1 MRLPL
6 GVKMTLAS
14 TLLVALLVTALGYL
28 HTLVLRDVQAE
39 RRDQMRATFEAMVMM
54 RAETRAADLAVAVR
68 DALEGTE
75 LGTLSTVVH
84 GLVATDPGVV
94 FARIADREGR
104 ILADST
110 RPVDV
115 AELSRVAGVPLSE
128 LLTPA
133 AYVAAEEDRRLL
145 HVRQPIVAD
154 AQPGAEARGVVIF
167 GYDLAPLDQE
177 LATIDAQR
185 RDSTRRSLRY
195 TLLIDGIALLLGALF
210 SLFAAQRFASP
221 IRRLAATAARIARG
235 NLDARVAVTTSDE
248 VGTLGHQF
256 NHMADR
262 VQELLDEAVSKAE
275 LERELNVAREIQ
287 SVLVP
292 APGLHSAPGI
302 EVAGHYEPA
311 SLCGGDF
318 WDLATLP
325 RGRSNIVIGD
335 VTGHG
340 VPAAM
345 LTATAKASIDTLRQI
360 HAENLQVAETMRVL
374 DRVIRETG
382 RGTYFM
388 TAIAAVL
395 DSTQGTLFFTG
406 AGHPPGLLLRW
417 TESGL
422 KVKRLVAR
430 GNRLGDGR
438 PGGFEARRVRVEA
451 GDLVIWYTDG
461 LTEAVNGE
469 GAQFGTR
476 RLLRLLS
483 RLDTGSGPE
492 EVVRRVTGELDGFR
506 NGTPL
511 EDDVT
516 LVVGRVR

>member
-14 TLLVALLVTALGYL
+14 TLLVALLVTTLGYL
-28 HTLVLRDVQAE
+28 HALILRDVQE
-39 RRDQMRATFEAMVMM
+39 DRRQQMRTTFETMAMM
-54 RAETRAADLAVAVR
+54 RAETRAADLAVAMR
-68 DALEGTE
+68 QALEGTE
-75 LGTLSTVVH
+75 LGTLASVVN
-84 GLVATDPGVV
+84 GLVAQDPNVLY
-94 FARIADREGR
+94 ARVADREGR

-110 RPVDV
+110 RRLDV
-115 AELSRVAGVPLSE
+115 AELPRIQGLSLDE
-128 LLTPA
+128 LMRPA
-133 AYVAAEEDRRLL
+133 AEVTQSADGERVLK
-145 HVRQPIVAD
+145 VRQPIAGQGD
-154 AQPGAEARGVVIF
+154 QGPRGVVIF
-167 GYDLAPLDQE
+167 GYDLRALDAD
-177 LATIDAQR
+177 LAEIDEAR
-185 RDSTRRSLRY
+185 RSGTRESLRY
-195 TLLIDGIALLLGALF
+195 TFLVDGLALVLGALL
-210 SLFAAQRFASP
+210 SLLAAQRFAAP
-221 IRRLAATAARIARG
+221 IRRLATTAARIARG
-235 NLDARVAVTTSDE
+235 NLEARVDVSSADE
-248 VGTLGHQF
+248 VGTLAHQF

-262 VQELLDEAVSKAE
+262 IQELLDEAVSKAE

-292 APGLHSAPGI
+292 GPGLHSAPGI
-302 EVAGHYEPA
+302 DVAGHYEPA
-311 SLCGGDF
+311 SICGGDF

-325 RGRSNIVIGD
+325 RGRSNILIGD

-345 LTATAKASIDTLRQI
+345 LTATAKASVDTMRHI

-374 DRVIRETG
+374 DRVIRDTG
-382 RGTYFM
+382 RGTFFM
-388 TAIAAVL
+388 TAVTAVL

-422 KVKRLVAR
+422 KVKRLMAR

-461 LTEAVNGE
+461 LTEAVDPD

-483 RLDTGSGPE
+483 RLDQGTEPE
-492 EVVRRVTGELDGFR
+492 EVIQRVTSELTKFR
-506 NGTPL
+506 KGAAL

-516 LVVGRVR
+516 FVVGRIT